1 MIKNLSK
8 PFCWTYIKN
17 QKATERFNSTVSDI
31 EIIKNFLPTP
41 DWVELLTPNEID
53 TGFIK
58 KELIANK
65 FISSFNYLFLNKNL

>member
-17 QKATERFNSTVSDI
+17 QIATERFNSTVSDV

-41 DWVELLTPNEID
+41 DWMELLPAIEID
-53 TGFIK
+53 SSFIK
-58 KELIANK
+58 RRVNC
-65 FISSFNYLFLNKNL
+65 

>member
-41 DWVELLTPNEID
+41 DCLELLPAIEID
-53 TGFIK
+53 SSFIK
-58 KELIANK
+58 KRVNCLLVYTILK
-65 FISSFNYLFLNKNL
+65 YLFVDKTL